1 VRRLLA
7 LPLLLAAALA
17 EAREP
22 SASVLKKRIDAVTG
36 RAALAAGWWGIEVRS
51 LRSGKVLYA
60 LNAQRN
66 FMPASTMKLVTT
78 AAVLDALGPDERLR
92 TTLET
97 NGRLDAFG
105 RVLGDVHLVGRGDPN
120 LSGRFA
126 EGRVM
131 AAFEELAGA
140 LQAAGVKRIEGRLIG
155 NESLFSGPRRGERWN
170 WADLVWC
177 YGTEVSALL
186 FNDNCIQLTA
196 APGEKVGDPAR
207 IERSPSSR
215 YYGVVS
221 RVTTSAAGSAEDMR
235 LERDLGSMTFRLSGS
250 VPLNGAPWEG
260 SLAVEDPARFAA
272 TVLAEL
278 LEARGI
284 RVSGGVETSAQP
296 PPAPLRVLAAH
307 ESPPLALMLQAI
319 NKPSQNLHAEAMLRL
334 LGARVK
340 KVGSAE
346 AGLEA
351 VDDFLGRVRV
361 NKASWSL
368 HDGSGLS
375 RTDLVTPRGLV
386 DLLVAM
392 DRHRFRAAYLE
403 SLPIAG
409 VDGTLESR
417 MRGTAAQG
425 RIRAKTGTLTE
436 VNALAGYADAGDG
449 DRLAFAIVLNH
460 HAAGSPAAVG
470 AIDDVAKAL
479 VAR

>member
-1 VRRLLA
+1 MRRTLVMG
-7 LPLLLAAALA
+7 LLLAAAA
-17 EAREP
+17 PAAAREP
-22 SASVLKKRIDAVTG
+22 SPAVLKKRIEAVTG

-60 LNAQRN
+60 QNAQRN

-97 NGRLDAFG
+97 AGRLDAFG
-105 RVLGDVHLVGRGDPN
+105 RILGDVHLIGRGDPN

-126 EGRVM
+126 EGRAT

-140 LQAAGVKRIEGRLIG
+140 LQALGVKRIEGRLVG
-155 NESLFSGPRRGERWN
+155 NESLFSGERRGERWG

-177 YGTEVSALL
+177 YGSEISALY

-207 IERSPSSR
+207 IEMSPASR
-215 YYGVVS
+215 YYTVS
-221 RVTTSAAGSAEDMR
+221 STVTTSAAGAAEDMR
-235 LERDLGSMTFRLSGS
+235 LERDLGHMAFRLSGS

-260 SLAVEDPARFAA
+260 SLAVEDPARFAVS
-272 TVLAEL
+272 VLADL

-284 RVSGGVETSAQP
+284 RVTGGVDTSALP
-296 PPAPLRVLAAH
+296 PPAGLRVLAAH
-307 ESPPLALMLQAI
+307 ESPPLGLMLQAI
-319 NKPSQNLHAEAMLRL
+319 NKPSQNLHAETMLRL

-340 KVGSAE
+340 KQGSAE
-346 AGLEA
+346 AGLAA
-351 VDDFLGRVRV
+351 VDDFLRRARVST
-361 NKASWSL
+361 ASWSL

-375 RTDLVTPRGLV
+375 RTDLVTPHGMV

-392 DRHRFRAAYLE
+392 DRHRFRAAYLD

-409 VDGTLESR
+409 VDGTLEYR
-417 MRGTAAQG
+417 LREARGK
-425 RIRAKTGTLTE
+425 IRAKTGTLTE

-449 DRLAFAIVLNH
+449 DRLAFSVVLNH
-460 HAAGSPAAVG
+460 HAAGGPVAVG
-470 AIDDVAKAL
+470 AIDDVARAL

>member
-1 VRRLLA
+1 MRRLLA
-7 LPLLLAAALA
+7 GALLLSAAAA

-22 SASVLKKRIDAVTG
+22 SPAVLKKRLDGITG
-36 RAALAAGWWGIEVRS
+36 RPALAAGWWGIEVRS

-60 LNAQRN
+60 QNPQRN

-97 NGRLDAFG
+97 AGRLDAFG
-105 RVLGDVHLVGRGDPN
+105 RILGDVQLVGRGDPN

-126 EGRVM
+126 EGRAT
-131 AAFEELAGA
+131 AAFDELAA
-140 LQAAGVKRIEGRLIG
+140 QLQAAGVKRIEGRLVG
-155 NESLFSGPRRGERWN
+155 NESLFSGPRRGERWG

-177 YGTEVSALL
+177 YGTEVSALY

-207 IERSPSSR
+207 IERNPPSR
-215 YYGVVS
+215 YYTVAS
-221 RVTTSAAGSAEDMR
+221 SVTTSAAGTAEDMR
-235 LERDLGSMTFRLSGS
+235 LERDLGGMAFRLSGS
-250 VPLNGAPWEG
+250 VPLNGPPWEG

-272 TVLAEL
+272 TVLADL

-284 RVSGGVETSAQP
+284 RVTGGVATSAQP
-296 PPAPLRVLAAH
+296 PPPGLRVLAAH

-319 NKPSQNLHAEAMLRL
+319 NKPSQNLHAETMLRL

-340 KVGSAE
+340 KQGSAE
-346 AGLEA
+346 AGLTA
-351 VDDFLGRVRV
+351 VDDFLQRSRVSQ
-361 NKASWSL
+361 ASWSL

-375 RTDLVTPRGLV
+375 RTDLVTPHGLV

-409 VDGTLESR
+409 VDGTLEGR
-417 MRGTAAQG
+417 MKGTAAQG

-449 DRLAFAIVLNH
+449 DRLAFAVVLNH
-460 HAAGSPAAVG
+460 HAAGGAAAVG

-479 VAR
+479 VAK